1 MTQLKTYIFIVLSFI
16 IINGCEKS
24 NDKPQEEFEHGILI
38 YIGANNNLHYDAIN
52 TIEKIRE
59 GAKSLKKDQAIVV
72 YAKTQS
78 ISTLLKITR
87 SDNGVKIDTLKNFSS
102 ENSSNPNFLKG
113 VVEITRNSVRA
124 KKYGLVLWSHA
135 TSWIPPTNSKTKSFG
150 SDDFQEMDIKDLKSA
165 LPGKWEYIMFD
176 ACSMASIEVC
186 YELKDIAKFIL
197 GSPAEVLSTSFPYDV
212 ILMDLFKGEE
222 GLVRVCSKFM
232 EYYRKQTGLYA
243 SATVSL
249 IETSQLSDIALH
261 TQRLLQMKKPVEDFN
276 RSKIQ
281 SLDFDNIG
289 DVPAYDFISFLKQ
302 NFEESE
308 YGELVH
314 SIEKSILFKDHT
326 SEFFN
331 FPIKEYCGLSIYL
344 PEKNDPYLN
353 YYKTLLWSGD
363 SKWHQLF

>member
-1 MTQLKTYIFIVLSFI
+1 MIRLKTYFFILLTLI

-24 NDKPQEEFEHGILI
+24 NDQFQEEFQHGVLI

-52 TIEKIRE
+52 TIEKIKK
-59 GAKSLKKDQAIVV
+59 GAKSLNKDQVIVI

-87 SDNGVKIDTLKNFSS
+87 PGNQIKIDTLKNFRSG
-102 ENSSNPNFLKG
+102 NSSDAGFMKEVIDL
-113 VVEITRNSVRA
+113 TRNSVRA

-135 TSWIPPTNSKTKSFG
+135 TSWIPPANTKTKSFG
-150 SDDFQEMDIKDLKSA
+150 SDDFQEMDIKDLRSI
-165 LPGKWEYIMFD
+165 LQDNWEYIMFD

-197 GSPAEVLSTSFPYDV
+197 ASPSEVLSTSFPYDL
-212 ILMDLFKGEE
+212 ILLDLFKGKE
-222 GLVRVCSKFM
+222 GLIRVCSKFM
-232 EYYRKQTGLYA
+232 EYYREQTGLYA

-249 IETSQLSDIALH
+249 IKTSQLSDIALH
-261 TQRLLQMKKPVEDFN
+261 TQRLLQIKKPLGDFN

-289 DVPAYDFISFLKQ
+289 DVPAYDFISFLKH

-308 YGELVH
+308 YGELED

-331 FPIKEYCGLSIYL
+331 IPIKEYCGLSIYL
-344 PEKNDPYLN
+344 PETNDPYIN

-363 SKWHQLF
+363 SNWYQLF